1 MKIIRGLEFHTGS
14 KEEKLPDFDLDF
26 PYICSRAELD
36 HYEQSL
42 VPWHWHRAVEIFY
55 MESGKLEYF
64 TPKGSWVF
72 PAGSG
77 GMVNSN
83 ILHMTKFSPHME
95 KNVQLLHIFEPDL
108 IGGKLD
114 SLLLHRRMLN
124 KNLFKNGKSQ
134 VYKRPGSWCGMDA
147 HV

>member
-64 TPKGSWVF
+64 TLLAMRSK
-72 PAGSG
+72 SG
-77 GMVNSN
+77 NPYRKYGFNFFNYPGHLTKEGPQAIRWKIRSN
-83 ILHMTKFSPHME
+83 
-95 KNVQLLHIFEPDL
+95 
-108 IGGKLD
+108 
-114 SLLLHRRMLN
+114 R
-124 KNLFKNGKSQ
+124 
-134 VYKRPGSWCGMDA
+134 
-147 HV
+147 